1 MSTETASQDPI
12 TLTESAAQRI
22 SKLMAEEENPNAF
35 LRISVN
41 GGGCS
46 GFTYQFAFDD
56 ERTDDDIFVEKDG
69 AVVAVDGMSLLY
81 LIGCEVD
88 FVEDVIGSSFEVRNP
103 NAASSCGCG
112 SSFAI

>member
-1 MSTETASQDPI
+1 MSTETAAQDPI
-12 TLTESAAQRI
+12 TLTDSAAQRI
-22 SKLMAEEENPNAF
+22 SALMAEEGNPNAF

-46 GFTYQFAFDD
+46 GFTYEFAFDD
-56 ERTDDDIFVEKDG
+56 QPTDDDVLVKKEG
-69 AVVAVDGMSLLY
+69 AAVAIDGMSLLY

-112 SSFAI
+112 ASFAI